1 MDSLKDLLI
10 QKNLDE
16 PSEVIALKDYYQSN
30 FKLPAKVNLTQN
42 SIILVVPNG
51 KIATE
56 IRSRTLEI
64 QRRCQLTRKFYVK
77 VSH

>member
-16 PSEVIALKDYYQSN
+16 PSEVTALKDYYQSN
-30 FKLPAKVNLTQN
+30 FKLPAIVKITQN

-64 QRRCQLTRKFYVK
+64 QRRCQLTKKFFVK